1 MKAECLVDVP
11 PSARPP
17 PPRLTAA
24 LWLGMLGS
32 SFGTQ
37 MVSVAVGWQVYA
49 IHRSAFDLGLIGL
62 AEFLPLCCSPCRP
75 GNWPT
80 GCRER

>member
-1 MKAECLVDVP
+1 M
-11 PSARPP
+11 
-17 PPRLTAA
+17 PRLPPALHHRDYRR

-49 IHRSAFDLGLIGL
+49 IHRSAFDLGL
-62 AEFLPLCCSPCRP
+62 
-75 GNWPT
+75 
-80 GCRER
+80 